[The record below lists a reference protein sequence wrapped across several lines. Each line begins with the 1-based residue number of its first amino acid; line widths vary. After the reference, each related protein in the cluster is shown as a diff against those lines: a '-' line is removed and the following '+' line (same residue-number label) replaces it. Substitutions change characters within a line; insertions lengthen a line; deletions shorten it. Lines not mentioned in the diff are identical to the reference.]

1 MQANVLVLVSAM
13 VLPSA
18 PRDPSACPLHD
29 QHMKEL
35 NARGAVAMGFDQEK
49 TTHHFRLD
57 RDGGR
62 IEVEANDPADR
73 GTKARVVA
81 HLRRIRRQ
89 FAEGDFSAPLALS
102 ASTTARTTE
111 AYRSMPRLPAA
122 TATRR
127 PFQASPD
134 SRAARRDR
142 TSAGGSASAWPERR
156 ASTSIWGGRVI
167 MRQGGTTAG
176 REAQASRP

>member
-1 MQANVLVLVSAM
+1 M

-89 FAEGDFSAPLALS
+89 FAEGDFSAPLQTHGEQPPGVPALQ
-102 ASTTARTTE
+102 
-111 AYRSMPRLPAA
+111 RLRRRIRYTFEP
-122 TATRR
+122 TR
-127 PFQASPD
+127 
-134 SRAARRDR
+134 
-142 TSAGGSASAWPERR
+142 G
-156 ASTSIWGGRVI
+156 GGRVRLRTRDPEALEAI
-167 MRQGGTTAG
+167 HEFLRYQI
-176 REAQASRP
+176 REHGKSSS